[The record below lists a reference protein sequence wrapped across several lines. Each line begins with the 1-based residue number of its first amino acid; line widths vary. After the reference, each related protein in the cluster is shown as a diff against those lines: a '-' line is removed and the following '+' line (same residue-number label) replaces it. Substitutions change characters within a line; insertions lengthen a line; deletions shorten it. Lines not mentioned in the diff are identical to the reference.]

1 MIYLDEGFHSF
12 FKVTRLV
19 VIANH
24 ANHTIS
30 DLFISS
36 YLLRV
41 AVARCEA
48 PPSSNRCTR
57 FILHI
62 LRNPSRSSPTNP
74 ALFPTGDH
82 SVPHIVLRI
91 NY

>member
-1 MIYLDEGFHSF
+1 MIYLDPFIF
-12 FKVTRLV
+12 QATRLV

-24 ANHTIS
+24 TRSIS

-57 FILHI
+57 FIPHI
-62 LRNPSRSSPTNP
+62 LGNPSRSSPTNP
-74 ALFPTGDH
+74 APFPTCDH
-82 SVPHIVLRI
+82 AVPHTVLRI